1 MVASNLE
8 RSRHL
13 RISAEHDDTL
23 QRLARAEGC
32 SVSDLIRRAVIRTFF
47 VADDA
52 TQRGE
57 IMDTVAPMPEVPT
70 PANAAP
76 SVETPIG
83 NGVSAEWPRL

>member
-1 MVASNLE
+1 MVANNLE

-57 IMDTVAPMPEVPT
+57 IADTVAPMPEHHTTDGHT
-70 PANAAP
+70 PA
-76 SVETPIG
+76 IG
-83 NGVSAEWPRL
+83 TNPDNGGAS